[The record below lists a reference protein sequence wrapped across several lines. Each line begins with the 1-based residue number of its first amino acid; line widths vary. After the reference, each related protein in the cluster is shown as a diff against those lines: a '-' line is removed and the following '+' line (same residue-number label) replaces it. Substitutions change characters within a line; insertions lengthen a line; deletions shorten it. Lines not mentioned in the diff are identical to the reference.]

1 MPAPL
6 HYQPLTALVA
16 QMRDG
21 TLSAREVT
29 EHHLA
34 RIAAL
39 DPRLH
44 AYAEVRA
51 DRAREDAAAADVRRA
66 KGETLGPLHGAPV
79 SVKDL
84 CAMKG
89 TRTGAGGFFS
99 TGFGPDDTATVVRRL
114 QEAGAIVLGKAQL
127 TEGAWG
133 THHPDIPAPVNPWA
147 PNRWSG
153 SSSSGSGVSVAS
165 GMAAGTIGTDTAGSI
180 RYPSAANG
188 IVGLKPTW
196 GRVSRHGV
204 FPLSDTFDHV
214 GPMARTVADVAL
226 MFSCIAGSDTN
237 DPTALDASAA
247 DCADAAS
254 SASLKGVRIGVD
266 RRYTFSSIEPTT
278 AEAFGKALERCR
290 QLGASLVDVSIP
302 PVDEILVPAIL
313 AAFSEAAI
321 SHRRTYPAERERYS
335 DEYANILEIGLNASG
350 VEYARAA
357 IWRREFA
364 GALARMFR
372 NVDVMAVP
380 VLPLPPLTLEQMQAV
395 SGGSPLDAAGFMKF
409 TIPFNLAGVPTLTLP
424 MGRLEDRT
432 PLGFQFVG
440 PALGERAILSAGA
453 AYEAAAGYASEY
465 PPL

>member
-1 MPAPL
+1 LGERHIPAPL
-6 HYQPLTALVA
+6 HYQPLTSLVA

-29 EHHLA
+29 EHHLE

-39 DPRLH
+39 DPTLH

-133 THHPDIPAPVNPWA
+133 THHPDIPVPVNPWA

-226 MFSCIAGSDTN
+226 MFSCIAGPDSN
-237 DPTALDASAA
+237 DPTTLDVSAA

-254 SASLKGVRIGVD
+254 NASLKGVRIGVD

-278 AEAFGKALERCR
+278 AEALRKGIGTVQAAWREPGRC
-290 QLGASLVDVSIP
+290 QHPASRRNP
-302 PVDEILVPAIL
+302 CPAIL

-321 SHRRTYPAERERYS
+321 SHRKTYPAERERYS
-335 DEYANILEIGLNASG
+335 DEYANLLEIGLNASG
-350 VEYARAA
+350 VEYATAA

-364 GALARMFR
+364 GSLALMFS
-372 NVDVMAVP
+372 
-380 VLPLPPLTLEQMQAV
+380 TLM
-395 SGGSPLDAAGFMKF
+395 SWPCPSCRF
-409 TIPFNLAGVPTLTLP
+409 
-424 MGRLEDRT
+424 RR
-432 PLGFQFVG
+432 
-440 PALGERAILSAGA
+440 
-453 AYEAAAGYASEY
+453 
-465 PPL
+465 

>member
-1 MPAPL
+1 MTAPL
-6 HYQPLTALVA
+6 HFQPLTTLVER
-16 QMRDG
+16 MRAG
-21 TLSAREVT
+21 ELSALEVT

-34 RIAAL
+34 RIASL
-39 DPRLH
+39 DPKLH
-44 AYAEVRA
+44 AFSEVRA
-51 DRAREDAAAADVRRA
+51 DKARAEAESLDARRS
-66 KGETLGPLHGAPV
+66 KGEPLGPLHGAPV

-114 QEAGAIVLGKAQL
+114 QDAGAVVVGKAQL

-153 SSSSGSGVSVAS
+153 SSSSGSGVSVAA

-226 MFSCIAGSDTN
+226 MFSCIAGPDAS
-237 DPTALDASAA
+237 DPTALDASAE
-247 DCADAAS
+247 DCAAAGRS
-254 SASLKGVRIGVD
+254 GSLKGVRIGVD
-266 RRYTFSSIEPTT
+266 RKYTFGSVEPTT
-278 AEAFGKALERCR
+278 GEAFGKTLELCR
-290 QLGASLVDVSIP
+290 QLGATLVDVSIP

-350 VEYARAA
+350 VEYATAA

-372 NVDVMAVP
+372 TVDIMAVP
-380 VLPLPPLTLEQMQAV
+380 VLPLPPLTLEQMQGV

-409 TIPFNLAGVPTLTLP
+409 TIPFNLAGVPTLTMP
-424 MGRLEDRT
+424 MGRLPDMT

-440 PALGERAILSAGA
+440 PALGERALLSAGA
-453 AYEAAAGYASEY
+453 AYEAAAGYASEN